1 MRLLIMGPPGAGKGT
16 QAQGIAA
23 RYEIPAISTGM
34 IFREN
39 ITNRTALG
47 EQIKRIISSGGYVPD
62 ELTLKVIFERLAA
75 DDCRNG
81 WLLDGF
87 PRTLGQV
94 TALAERMA
102 ARGTHLDAV
111 ISITGNVDELV
122 ARMLKRAEIE
132 GRADDNEETI
142 RHRFQV
148 YAEQTDPLL
157 AHYREQGLLVEV
169 DGMGSVEEVAERI
182 AAALDAKLAAS

>member
-1 MRLLIMGPPGAGKGT
+1 M
-16 QAQGIAA
+16 
-23 RYEIPAISTGM
+23 
-34 IFREN
+34 
-39 ITNRTALG
+39 
-47 EQIKRIISSGGYVPD
+47 
-62 ELTLKVIFERLAA
+62 
-75 DDCRNG
+75 
-81 WLLDGF
+81 
-87 PRTLGQV
+87 